1 MSLTS
6 TASQSVLSDE
16 HSSSSNSSPN
26 TIPPSPDDISRWQWH
41 IGLQDF
47 GKSLQVAANAIFPN
61 TSKLR
66 YKTVS
71 TLLLSWEDEDPN
83 LPVSIE
89 INELSAVFEDGYGFE
104 TEKWK
109 IPDQNSHARLNRKI
123 LDFVVTEDDPRD
135 YLFIV
140 YYAGHAKLT
149 SDRLL
154 SWTRF
159 VAL

>member
-1 MSLTS
+1 
-6 TASQSVLSDE
+6 
-16 HSSSSNSSPN
+16 
-26 TIPPSPDDISRWQWH
+26 
-41 IGLQDF
+41 
-47 GKSLQVAANAIFPN
+47 VAANAIFPN

-89 INELSAVFEDGYGFE
+89 INELSAVFENGYGFE

-159 VAL
+159 VGL